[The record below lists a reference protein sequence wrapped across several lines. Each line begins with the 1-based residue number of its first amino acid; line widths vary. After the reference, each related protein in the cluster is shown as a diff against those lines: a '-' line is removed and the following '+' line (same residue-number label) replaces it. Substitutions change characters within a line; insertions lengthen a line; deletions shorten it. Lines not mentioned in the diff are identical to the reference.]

1 MKNGKKVYDFTK
13 VLMEIRFGEFEETD
27 ISKSVGNAIHQN
39 TGDLG
44 IDEIARKIHKT
55 GKAEM
60 TDSEANVVSYIIEH
74 GESQLVIAAK
84 NAAIDLLTNKKLKE
98 NGKD

>member
-1 MKNGKKVYDFTK
+1 MKKEKKVYDFTK
-13 VLMEIRFGEFEETD
+13 VLMEVRIGEFEETD

-74 GESQLVIAAK
+74 GESRLLIAAK